1 MNIHKKAE
9 MIGNYNNTKPKLIAD
24 KICGGVYASMAID
37 QKKQKKSILL

>member
-1 MNIHKKAE
+1 